1 MASINAA
8 MVSSEKGLK
17 GRDSAVQFYYLYII
31 VPAAPEGFHEGP
43 RPCGL
48 GNLLQDRVVMSDGLT
63 TGIED
68 IGVIA
73 LSDFLREKRF
83 KTRSVTGTL
92 AMGERVAEV
101 LLPAPKLI
109 VLRGDLGAGKT
120 TLVKGI
126 AAALGAASEEDV
138 TSPTFTLVHEYAGP
152 KVRLYHLDLYR
163 LETEREL
170 LTLGLD
176 EMAEQPD
183 ALVLV
188 EWGEKF
194 PSVMERA
201 DGEIA
206 IERLEGDERAFL
218 IRVGR

>member
-1 MASINAA
+1 MN
-8 MVSSEKGLK
+8 E
-17 GRDSAVQFYYLYII
+17 R
-31 VPAAPEGFHEGP
+31 
-43 RPCGL
+43 
-48 GNLLQDRVVMSDGLT
+48 
-63 TGIED
+63 
-68 IGVIA
+68 
-73 LSDFLREKRF
+73 RF
-83 KTRSVTGTL
+83 KTRSEAGTL
-92 AMGERVAEV
+92 AMGERVVEM

-126 AAALGAASEEDV
+126 AAALEAAETEDV
-138 TSPTFTLVHEYAGP
+138 TSPTFTLVHEYVGP

-170 LTLGLD
+170 LTLGLA

-194 PSVMERA
+194 ASVVELA
-201 DGEIA
+201 DGEIL
-206 IERLEGDERAFL
+206 IEHAGGDERMFL
-218 IRVGR
+218 IRVKA

>member
-1 MASINAA
+1 
-8 MVSSEKGLK
+8 VDL
-17 GRDSAVQFYYLYII
+17 R
-31 VPAAPEGFHEGP
+31 APE
-43 RPCGL
+43 
-48 GNLLQDRVVMSDGLT
+48 MK
-63 TGIED
+63 
-68 IGVIA
+68 
-73 LSDFLREKRF
+73 EKRF
-83 KTRSVTGTL
+83 KTRSEAGTL
-92 AMGERVAEV
+92 AMGERVAEM
-101 LLPAPKLI
+101 LLPAPRLI

-126 AAALGAASEEDV
+126 AAALGAAEASEV
-138 TSPTFTLVHEYAGP
+138 TSPTFTLVHEYVGS

-176 EMAEQPD
+176 EMADASD

-194 PSVMERA
+194 PSVVGRA

-206 IERLEGDERAFL
+206 IEHAGGDERMFL
-218 IRVGR
+218 VRVKG